1 MSTNASTMKL
11 RFSPTSPYVRKVM
24 VTATEIGLA
33 DLIEKIPTNTQNPDD
48 PIGKVNPLAK
58 VPTLELEDG
67 RILFDSPVI
76 CEYLDSLHDGPR
88 VFPSAGAP
96 RWQALQQQALGD
108 GILDAAILAMLE
120 GRRPEE
126 KRWQPWVDKQLQ
138 KVRNAIAQLEA
149 QSDELA
155 GGGLTIG
162 QITVACA
169 LGYIDFRFAGE
180 QWQAGHPRL
189 AAWYQGFSARP
200 SMANNQ
206 PPEA

>member
-11 RFSPTSPYVRKVM
+11 RFSPTSPYVRKVII
-24 VTATEIGLA
+24 TAVETGQL
-33 DLIEKIPTNTQNPDD
+33 DLIEQVPTNTQDPND

-58 VPTLELEDG
+58 VPALELADG
-67 RILFDSPVI
+67 RVLFDSPVI

-88 VFPSAGAP
+88 LFPAAGAP

-126 KRWQPWVDKQLQ
+126 KRWQPWIDKQLQ
-138 KVRNAIAQLEA
+138 KVRNAIDQLEA
-149 QSDELA
+149 QSGDLT

-162 QITVACA
+162 QVSVACA
-169 LGYIDFRFAGE
+169 LGYIDFRFASE
-180 QWQAGHPRL
+180 QWQKSHPRL
-189 AAWYQGFSARP
+189 AEWYQGFAARP
-200 SMANNQ
+200 SMVKSRQ
-206 PPEA
+206 PEA